1 MTIEKAIELLKA
13 GRYNEIEY
21 LEAKNMAVKALE
33 EKLPESKEETAEEN
47 KEETAENTVSVN
59 EIYCS
64 VQEVAEE
71 IKLIGMLLNRGDCS
85 KKCHR
90 KFYTA
95 LKKLNYSE
103 LREFISDCKE
113 IRKMIIE
120 GD

>member
-13 GRYNEIEY
+13 GRYNEVEY

-33 EKLPESKEETAEEN
+33 EKLSESKEETAEN
-47 KEETAENTVSVN
+47 TASVN
-59 EIYCS
+59 GIYCS

-71 IKLIGMLLNRGDCS
+71 IKFIGMLLNRGDCS

>member
-33 EKLPESKEETAEEN
+33 EKLPESKEETAE
-47 KEETAENTVSVN
+47 NTVSVN

-64 VQEVAEE
+64 VQEAVKE
-71 IKLIGMLLNRGDCS
+71 IQLISMLLNRRDCS

-90 KFYTA
+90 KFYAA
-95 LKKLNYSE
+95 LKKLNYSKM
-103 LREFISDCKE
+103 RKFISDCEE
-113 IRKMIIE
+113 IRKMMIE